1 MENEQKRTTEAKK
14 RVLKALE
21 AGLGIVSKACEDSKV
36 SRTQF
41 YKWYKEDKEFATNV
55 DELQNIVLDF
65 AESTLHK
72 LIADGNTAATIF
84 FLKTKGKKRGFIEK
98 SELDLT
104 SGDEPIKINI
114 NIDGVEY

>member
-1 MENEQKRTTEAKK
+1 MKNEQKRTTDSKK

-21 AGLGIVSKACEDSKV
+21 TSLGIVSAACKESEV

-41 YKWYKEDKEFATNV
+41 YKWIKEDEEFKQEV
-55 DELQNIVLDF
+55 EELQNVVLDF

-114 NIDGVEY
+114 NIDGVDY

>member
-1 MENEQKRTTEAKK
+1 MENEQKRTTESKK
-14 RVLKALE
+14 RVLAALE
-21 AGLGIVSKACEDSKV
+21 VSLGIVSKACEESKV

-41 YKWYKEDKEFATNV
+41 YKWIKVDAEFKQEVED
-55 DELQNIVLDF
+55 LQNVVLDF

-84 FLKTKGKKRGFIEK
+84 FLKTKGKKRGFVEK
-98 SELDLT
+98 QELDLT

-114 NIDGVEY
+114 NIDGIEY

>member
-1 MENEQKRTTEAKK
+1 MNNEQKRTTESKK
-14 RVLKALE
+14 RILKALE
-21 AGLGIVSKACEDSKV
+21 GSLGIVSKACEESKV

-41 YKWYKEDKEFATNV
+41 YKWCKDDKEFATTV
-55 DELQNIVLDF
+55 DELQNVVLDF

-98 SELDLT
+98 QELDLT
-104 SGDEPIKINI
+104 SGEEPIKINI
-114 NIDGVEY
+114 NIKGVEY

>member
-1 MENEQKRTTEAKK
+1 MENEQKRTTESKK
-14 RVLKALE
+14 RILKALE
-21 AGLGIVSKACEDSKV
+21 GSLGIVSKACEESEI

-41 YKWYKEDKEFATNV
+41 YKWCKDDKDFATTV
-55 DELQNIVLDF
+55 DELQNVVLDF

-98 SELDLT
+98 QELDLT

-114 NIDGVEY
+114 NIKGVEY